1 MYKKAILIITDGI
14 GYSSKKEW
22 NAFYSANKPFY
33 DYLLKNIPYGMV
45 STSGLS
51 VGLPEG
57 QMGNSEVGHM
67 TLGGGRIFYQDL
79 VKISKSLETGE
90 FQNLKTY
97 KNLIENSKSDRIHLI
112 GLLSDGGVHSHISHL
127 FGIIENLLKID
138 KKIYLHII
146 TDGRDVSPISS
157 PIYLEQLLNKFS
169 NDFMNNNI
177 KIASISGRFYTMD
190 RDKRWDRI
198 ESGYRVIANGD
209 SKSDLAPLEYL
220 KWRIAIGENDEFIT
234 PVSFEDYNGFMEND
248 GILFYNFRSDR
259 MREIVSAIGLKNF
272 QYFERKNYI
281 ENIFLITM
289 TNYNDEFNFQTIFDR
304 EKSENFLSEYISKN
318 NLKQFH
324 IAETEKYAHV
334 TFFFNGGTEEPFAGE
349 SRYLVPSPKVKTYDE
364 KPEMS
369 ATEVCDE
376 VIKAIHKNI
385 DFIVVNF
392 ANGDMVGH
400 TGVFEAGIKAVETVD
415 KQLGRIFEESRKNN
429 YSIVLTSDH
438 GNCEEMRDDKGNIL
452 TNHTIG
458 DVWCFVIDERV
469 KTVQNGG
476 LNHIA
481 PTILKLIGLNIP
493 TEMSKALIDF

>member
-1 MYKKAILIITDGI
+1 
-14 GYSSKKEW
+14 
-22 NAFYSANKPFY
+22 
-33 DYLLKNIPYGMV
+33 
-45 STSGLS
+45 
-51 VGLPEG
+51 
-57 QMGNSEVGHM
+57 
-67 TLGGGRIFYQDL
+67 
-79 VKISKSLETGE
+79 
-90 FQNLKTY
+90 
-97 KNLIENSKSDRIHLI
+97 
-112 GLLSDGGVHSHISHL
+112 
-127 FGIIENLLKID
+127 
-138 KKIYLHII
+138 
-146 TDGRDVSPISS
+146 
-157 PIYLEQLLNKFS
+157 
-169 NDFMNNNI
+169 MNNNI

-234 PVSFEDYNGFMEND
+234 PVSFEDYNGFMKND

-349 SRYLVPSPKVKTYDE
+349 SRYLVQSPKVKTYDE

-376 VIKAIHKNI
+376 VINAIHKNI

-415 KQLGRIFEESRKNN
+415 KQLGKIFEESRKNN

-476 LNHIA
+476 LNNIA
-481 PTILKLIGLNIP
+481 PTILKLIGLDIP
-493 TEMSKALIDF
+493 TEMSNPLINF